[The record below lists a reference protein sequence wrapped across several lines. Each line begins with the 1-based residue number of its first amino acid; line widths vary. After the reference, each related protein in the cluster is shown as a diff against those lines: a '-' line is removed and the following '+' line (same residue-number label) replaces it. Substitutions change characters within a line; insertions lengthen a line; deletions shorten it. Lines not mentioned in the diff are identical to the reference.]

1 MKVVKS
7 MDVRSNFKSFCEQAY
22 NGETITISRK
32 RNENV
37 VLLSEREY
45 NDLLKA
51 KQNAEYL
58 SMLNNS
64 IKEIENG
71 GITIKTIDELENFE

>member
-7 MDVRSNFKSFCEQAY
+7 MEVRSNFKSFCEQAY
-22 NGETITISRK
+22 NGETIAISRK

-37 VLLSEREY
+37 ILLSEREY

-71 GITIKTIDELENFE
+71 GITIKTIDELENYE